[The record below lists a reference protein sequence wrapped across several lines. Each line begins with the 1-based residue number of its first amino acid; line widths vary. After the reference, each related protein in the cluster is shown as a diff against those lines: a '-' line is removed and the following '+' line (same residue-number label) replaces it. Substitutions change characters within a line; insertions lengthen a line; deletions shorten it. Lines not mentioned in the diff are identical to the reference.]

1 MPRTR
6 RFSGRPNTVAG
17 LLLELVRGVVQ
28 RSSARRVNAKAAP
41 PPRERRRLSTR
52 TRHRTAAVALL
63 LALSG
68 IGLARRLWAPSEATA
83 PATRPEAAEEDRRA
97 GVPPLRLQ
105 PNGAH
110 LFRTSNGYLAFF
122 QSRPDVYSLVDL
134 DSRGRARAPSRKIQ
148 VTDTAAVARIG
159 ERFILAFGRDRNRN
173 DDAEPDMDDL
183 SVWTFSPGS
192 GELRETFLLP
202 TQNVL
207 RHAGP
212 RILVN
217 ADKTFSVLWGTY
229 GGIVHSLSF
238 DAKGE
243 KVGDRRSSASYGYAC
258 SMFETSPFG
267 GGHIGVLAVR
277 KGLSEPDA
285 LLLLPGLSGANLPP
299 AKVLLDDVG
308 RRSEQV
314 LLASA
319 EEGSAGLVWQSESG
333 NRLWFGRGERG
344 WLRGR
349 AHPRPCAEH
358 GDVHQDVRGERARV
372 HAPLGR
378 EVRRAAIGHLHQDW
392 QDGRAAQAGGG
403 LVARRSQRR
412 VGQGGVG
419 LRVLHAFRRP
429 VLSPLRPA
437 DGERGQDPGRPV
449 RVLIRSARG
458 SCSGRSEGA
467 LPEKVLCWFWD
478 VDAVIWGEPVGLLRV
493 RRRAVMAALS
503 SSSELK
509 GDDPTRRRCHR
520 DHDIEG

>member
-202 TQNVL
+202 KQNVL

-333 NRLWFGRGERG
+333 NRLWFGRVNEGG
-344 WLRGR
+344 FVGAPTL
-349 AHPRPCAEH
+349 
-358 GDVHQDVRGERARV
+358 V
-372 HAPLGR
+372 HAPNTGTYIKMF
-378 EVRRAAIGHLHQDW
+378 AANERGFTLLW
-392 QDGRAAQAGGG
+392 AERFEG
-403 LVARRSQRR
+403 LRSVTFTKTGKM
-412 VGQGGVG
+412 VGQP
-419 LRVLHAFRRP
+419 RP
-429 VLSPLRPA
+429 V
-437 DGERGQDPGRPV
+437 E
-449 RVLIRSARG
+449 
-458 SCSGRSEGA
+458 
-467 LPEKVLCWFWD
+467 
-478 VDAVIWGEPVGLLRV
+478 GLLLGDPSV
-493 RRRAVMAALS
+493 VWD
-503 SSSELK
+503 K
-509 GDDPTRRRCHR
+509 GEWVFAYSTPSDDRCSLHFGR
-520 DHDIEG
+520 LTESADKILEDQCAF